1 VKWWLPVV
9 FVVVLLGHFF
19 YATRTLSSSKTGS
32 AWAAYKFDVPE
43 ASRFDRYTQP
53 GEYWIG
59 LSYGLAGAFASF
71 CLYRAIKRRRES
83 LAASAGGL
91 ALSGLLWASF
101 CFFAG
106 CCGSPMLPVYLGLL
120 GPKFLGVTKP
130 LTFGLTILSITV
142 GYVVILKRDGR
153 SCGEVVEGNHVN
165 ARLHEDAGANPG

>member
-1 VKWWLPVV
+1 MRWLFPVV
-9 FVVVLLGHFF
+9 FFVVLVGHFL
-19 YATRTLSSSKTGS
+19 YATRSPSSAGDDS
-32 AWAAYKFDVPE
+32 AWATYKFDIPE
-43 ASRFDRYTQP
+43 TSRFDRYTQP

-71 CLYRAIKRRRES
+71 CLYRAVKRRRES
-83 LAASAGGL
+83 LAESAGGL

-120 GPKFLGVTKP
+120 GPNFLGVTKP
-130 LTFGLTILSITV
+130 LTFGLTVLSISV
-142 GYVVILKRDGR
+142 GYVVILKRDGK
-153 SCGEVVEGNHVN
+153 SCGEVTEGNHVN